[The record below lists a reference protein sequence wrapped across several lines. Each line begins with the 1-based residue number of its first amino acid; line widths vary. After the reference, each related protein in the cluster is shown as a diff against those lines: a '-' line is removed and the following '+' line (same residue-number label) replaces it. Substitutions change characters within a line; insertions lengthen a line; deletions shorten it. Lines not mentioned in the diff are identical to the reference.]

1 MISPHLFPRLPGF
14 LESLVR
20 DQNPWWRNERQA
32 NLAQGKRWLFATV
45 KRSLVEGLSPITV
58 LRGPRQVGKS
68 TLQNQVIDELI
79 ADGISPKR
87 ILRVQFDDLRDI
99 RDLHEPILEIA
110 HWYAQTVLGQTL
122 NVALL
127 EDSPIYFFF
136 DEVQNLRD
144 WAVQSKHLVDIH
156 KGLRVLLT
164 GSSALRIEAGRDSLA
179 GRITMLEMGPL
190 LLREIMQ
197 WRLKED
203 VTPLLTNGPTPLKQ
217 IAFWQALRQQGI
229 DEVEKRQR
237 AFQMFSERGSYPLA
251 QSNPSATWE
260 EIADQLNETVV
271 RRAIQHDLRVGE
283 RGMRRDEGLLESV
296 FRMACRYSGQAP
308 NLKLFVEELN
318 ETMQAG
324 IGAQRVR
331 KYIEFLDATM
341 LIRTIE
347 PLELRLKKRKGA
359 AKFCL
364 CDHALRAAWMQ
375 EVVPLTPDA
384 LAQQPALSD
393 LAGRIAES
401 VAGYFFRSIINLNVA
416 HFPARP
422 GEPEVDFV
430 LTLGD
435 QRIPVEIKYRRRID
449 SSDQNGLLSFLD
461 KIHYNAPFGV
471 LITLL
476 DEAPT
481 TDPRIVSIP
490 LSTLLMA
497 R

>member
-1 MISPHLFPRLPGF
+1 MNSLDLFPPLPRL
-14 LESLVR
+14 LESLIR

-32 NLAQGKRWLFATV
+32 NLASRRRWLFATV

-68 TLQNQVIDELI
+68 TLQNQVIDALI
-79 ADGISPKR
+79 AEGVSPQR
-87 ILRVQFDDLRDI
+87 ILRVQFDELKDMRQLR
-99 RDLHEPILEIA
+99 EPILEIA
-110 HWYAQTVLGQTL
+110 QWYAHTILGQTL
-122 NVALL
+122 NMALL
-127 EDSPIYFFF
+127 EMSPIYFFF
-136 DEVQNLRD
+136 DEVQNLRE

-179 GRITMLEMGPL
+179 GRIMMLEMGPL
-190 LLREIMQ
+190 LLREVMQ
-197 WRLKED
+197 WRWNEE
-203 VTPLLTNGPTPLKQ
+203 VMPLLNNGPAPMKQ
-217 IAFWQALRQQGI
+217 ITFWQALRQQGI
-229 DEVEKRQR
+229 EESEKRQR
-237 AFQMFSERGSYPLA
+237 AFQSFSERGSYPLA

-260 EIADQLNETVV
+260 EVAEALNETVV

-296 FRMACRYSGQAP
+296 FRLTCRYAGQAP
-308 NLKLFVEELN
+308 KLTSFVEELN
-318 ETMQAG
+318 ETMEAG

-341 LIRTIE
+341 LIRTIQ

-359 AKFCL
+359 SKLCL

-384 LAQQPALSD
+384 LELQPTLSD

-416 HFPARP
+416 HFPERH

-435 QRIPVEIKYRRRID
+435 QRIPIEIKYRRRID
-449 SSDQNGLLSFLD
+449 GGDQQGLLSFLN
-461 KIHYNAPFGV
+461 KRSYNAPFGV
-471 LITLL
+471 LVTLL
-476 DEAPT
+476 DEAPV
-481 TDPRIVSIP
+481 TDPRIVSVP